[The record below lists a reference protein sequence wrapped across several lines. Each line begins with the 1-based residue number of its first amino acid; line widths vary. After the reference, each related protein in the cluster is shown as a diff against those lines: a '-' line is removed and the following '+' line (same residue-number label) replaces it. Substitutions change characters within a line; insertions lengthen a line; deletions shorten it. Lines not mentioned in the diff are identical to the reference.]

1 MTSATS
7 FFRSLLASLAV
18 AGLTT
23 AALGAP
29 LVAQTSSNPFPTP
42 IRTDDAVVV
51 GYRDIASIPDVDGAA
66 PRLMMLTPEP
76 GARHLFVNEM
86 TGTLFRIDGDS
97 RAVSAYVNIN
107 DARWG
112 RAVQSSG
119 RERGFQSFAFHPQ
132 FHVRGTPGHG
142 KFYTWSDVTDKAPT
156 PDYTPGGGNDTH
168 DTVLLEWSASDPAAA
183 TYDGGAPR
191 ELLRL
196 EQPFANHNG
205 GMIGFNPTASPG
217 DPDYGMLYVGVAD
230 GGSGGDPLDLAQN
243 MASPYGKIL
252 RIDPLGTNGP
262 NGRYGIPADNPFVA
276 AGGGVLPSIYA
287 SGMRNPQRF
296 GWDSKTRQLYVADIG
311 QNVVEELSPVPKG
324 GNLGWNRWEG
334 SFRYESRSVNTAG
347 QRADRVITYPIAEYD
362 HTDPILTN
370 RAAVTG
376 VVVVRG
382 GAIPAL
388 RDRILF
394 GDFPS
399 GEIFHVSADRLDAF
413 GQDHIRRVLL
423 ADGGTAKTLLQ
434 LIGERNASQGRAA
447 AARAD
452 LRFGTGAAGEVYLLN
467 KWDGVV
473 RELVAS
479 ERR

>member
-1 MTSATS
+1 MTSPAHFSRSPRAT
-7 FFRSLLASLAV
+7 LLV

-23 AALGAP
+23 AAIGAP
-29 LVAQTSSNPFPTP
+29 LVAQTSSDPFRTP
-42 IRTDDAVVV
+42 IHATDAVVV
-51 GYRDIASIPDVDGAA
+51 GYRDIASIPDVGGAA
-66 PRLMMLTPEP
+66 PRLMLLTPEP

-86 TGTLFRIDGDS
+86 TGTRFRIDGES
-97 RAVSAYVNIN
+97 RAVSAYLDIN

-132 FHVRGTPGHG
+132 FRERGTPGFG
-142 KFYTWSDVTDKAPT
+142 RFYTWADVTDKDPT

-168 DTVLLEWSASDPAAA
+168 DTVLLEWRASDPSAA
-183 TYDGGAPR
+183 TYDGNSPR

-205 GMIGFNPTASPG
+205 GMIGFNPTATPG
-217 DPDYGMLYVGVAD
+217 DPDFGMLYVGVAD

-276 AGGGVLPSIYA
+276 AGSGVLSSIYA

-296 GWDSKTRQLYVADIG
+296 GWDPRTRQLYVADIG

-334 SFRYESRSVNTAG
+334 SFRFENRSVTTIG
-347 QRADRVITYPIAEYD
+347 QRADRTITYPIAEYD
-362 HTDPILTN
+362 HTDSILTN

-382 GAIPAL
+382 AAIPEL
-388 RDRILF
+388 HDRILF

-399 GEIFHVSADRLDAF
+399 GEIFHVSADAVDAY

-423 ADGGTAKTLLQ
+423 ADGGTAKTFLQ
-434 LIGERNASQGRAA
+434 LIGEANASRGRDR

-452 LRFGTGAAGEVYLLN
+452 LRFGVGASGEVYLLN

-473 RELVAS
+473 RELVAAGMQ
-479 ERR
+479 

>member
-1 MTSATS
+1 MISAPH
-7 FFRSLLASLAV
+7 FRAAAFAPLFACLLA
-18 AGLTT
+18 T
-23 AALGAP
+23 AMLGAP
-29 LVAQTSSNPFPTP
+29 LPAQPSSDPFRTP
-42 IRTDDAVVV
+42 IRADDAVVV
-51 GYRDIASIPDVDGAA
+51 RYREVASIPDVDGAP
-66 PRLMMLTPEP
+66 PRLMLLTPEP

-86 TGTLFRIDGDS
+86 TGTLFRIDGVS

-132 FHVRGTPGHG
+132 FRERGTPGYG
-142 KFYTWSDVTDKAPT
+142 KFYTWADVVDKEPT

-168 DTVLLEWSASDPAAA
+168 DTVLLEWSASDPTAA

-191 ELLRL
+191 ELLRV

-205 GMIGFNPTASPG
+205 GMIGFNPTATPG

-230 GGSGGDPLDLAQN
+230 GGSGGDPLDLGQN

-262 NGRYGIPADNPFVA
+262 NGRYGIPADNPFVT
-276 AGGGVLPSIYA
+276 AGNGVLPSIYA

-296 GWDSKTRQLYVADIG
+296 GWDPRTRQLYVADIG

-334 SFRYESRSVNTAG
+334 SFRFENRSINTSEP
-347 QRADRVITYPIAEYD
+347 RADRAITYPVAEYD

-376 VVVVRG
+376 VVVVRS
-382 GAIPAL
+382 AQIPAL

-399 GEIFHVSADRLDAF
+399 GEIFHISADTGDAH

-423 ADGGTAKTLLQ
+423 ADGGEPKTLLQ
-434 LIGERNASQGRAA
+434 VIGEKNASRGKEK

-452 LRFGTGAAGEVYLLN
+452 LRFGLGAAGEIYLLN

-473 RELVAS
+473 REMVAGGA
-479 ERR
+479 R